1 MNPFLV
7 LSFVVVAAVTLGGA
21 LGVVLA
27 RTVFASGLF
36 LILSFLG
43 VAGIYV
49 LLEAPFL
56 AATQVLVYV
65 GAVAVLILFAIM
77 LTRRV
82 MSGSTQDNRMNNQW
96 IAAAGVALLLFVLLV
111 STTFQQWNL
120 SSDIPPLDSVGALG
134 AAFLG
139 PYILPFEIVSVLLL
153 AALIGA
159 IVIARE

>member
-1 MNPFLV
+1 MNPFVV

-56 AATQVLVYV
+56 AATQVLIYV

-82 MSGSTQDNRMNNQW
+82 MTVSTQQLRPSS
-96 IAAAGVALLLFVLLV
+96 AAP
-111 STTFQQWNL
+111 Q
-120 SSDIPPLDSVGALG
+120 GAN
-134 AAFLG
+134 
-139 PYILPFEIVSVLLL
+139 
-153 AALIGA
+153 
-159 IVIARE
+159 

>member
-1 MNPFLV
+1 MNPFLL
-7 LSFVVVAAVTLGGA
+7 LSFITVAAVTLGGA
-21 LGVVLA
+21 LGVVMA

-36 LILSFLG
+36 LILSFIG

-56 AATQVLVYV
+56 AATQVLIYV

-82 MSGSTQDNRMNNQW
+82 MSGTTRDNRMNNQW
-96 IAAAGVALLLFVLLV
+96 LAAAGVAVLLFVLLV

-120 SSDIPPLDSVGALG
+120 SQDAPPADSVGLLG

>member
-1 MNPFLV
+1 MNPFVV

-56 AATQVLVYV
+56 AATQVLIYV

-82 MSGSTQDNRMNNQW
+82 MSGRTQDNRMNNQW
-96 IAAAGVALLLFVLLV
+96 VAAAAVAVLLFLLLV

-120 SSDIPPLDSVGALG
+120 SQESPPVDSVAALG

-153 AALIGA
+153 AALIGS